1 MTRSIDLGEEPTE
14 RIIADFRA
22 TIGAMKCAMSERL
35 VRLGI
40 SMAQLNIMY
49 VLQRNGEMP
58 MSRLADV
65 LNVSLSNASG
75 LVDRMEERGFIE
87 RTRVA
92 EDRRVVLVRVT
103 NAGSR
108 VIEENDALSDELMRD
123 VLGRLEPAQL
133 VIIAGAV
140 SDFRSALESRTRLEI
155 IRRELSHHG
164 EHSDGSRRDGSVP
177 DGRSGPRPESPREDG
192 DPVRGPAWPVP
203 RRTRPDDRRSG
214 AADAS
219 RPTCRATTCTSGRSR
234 SICSPARSASRSAA
248 SSPTCTVASPCFMT
262 GIVIFLF
269 GSALSGLSQNMEHAH
284 PVPRPPG
291 DRRRFALP
299 GRAGRH
305 RRPVHPGRA
314 GQVPGPLRG
323 RLRRRLRGRSAGRR
337 LPDRAGQLALDLLR
351 QHPDRTRLAV
361 RHLSAPAE
369 REAGGD
375 GAQLRHPR
383 WGHLHD
389 RDQLPAGRTDQQAV
403 RRLDRPDRR
412 RIPARRARRD
422 GALHPRGGRARGAD
436 HPARPLPEPD
446 LHELD
451 DRDVL
456 RELRVLRCDHL
467 PAALVPVRP
476 RLHRR
481 RTPASLPCP

>member
-140 SDFRSALESRTRLEI
+140 SDFRSALESRN
-155 IRRELSHHG
+155 
-164 EHSDGSRRDGSVP
+164 
-177 DGRSGPRPESPREDG
+177 RPES
-192 DPVRGPAWPVP
+192 
-203 RRTRPDDRRSG
+203 SG
-214 AADAS
+214 
-219 RPTCRATTCTSGRSR
+219 G
-234 SICSPARSASRSAA
+234 
-248 SSPTCTVASPCFMT
+248 
-262 GIVIFLF
+262 
-269 GSALSGLSQNMEHAH
+269 N
-284 PVPRPPG
+284 
-291 DRRRFALP
+291 
-299 GRAGRH
+299 
-305 RRPVHPGRA
+305 
-314 GQVPGPLRG
+314 
-323 RLRRRLRGRSAGRR
+323 
-337 LPDRAGQLALDLLR
+337 
-351 QHPDRTRLAV
+351 
-361 RHLSAPAE
+361 
-369 REAGGD
+369 
-375 GAQLRHPR
+375 
-383 WGHLHD
+383 
-389 RDQLPAGRTDQQAV
+389 
-403 RRLDRPDRR
+403 
-412 RIPARRARRD
+412 
-422 GALHPRGGRARGAD
+422 
-436 HPARPLPEPD
+436 
-446 LHELD
+446 
-451 DRDVL
+451 
-456 RELRVLRCDHL
+456 
-467 PAALVPVRP
+467 
-476 RLHRR
+476 
-481 RTPASLPCP
+481 